1 MCHLLKKNV
10 SSSVSRWDEGIFCV
24 SCDENH
30 DFNVDKPFVV
40 FITDQNFPPS
50 LPAGETRCCVV
61 LRLED
66 CLLSEQPG
74 ILKEFFGNR
83 SGYLPEGSMLCFG
96 SLSHLTMRGLETYAD
111 EVVKTFKVFSIR
123 LSAGCIVAHTV
134 LLPLGVSNLKT
145 RSGIYMTWIPGCG
158 AVLPV

>member
-1 MCHLLKKNV
+1 MKTTTLM
-10 SSSVSRWDEGIFCV
+10 
-24 SCDENH
+24 
-30 DFNVDKPFVV
+30 V

-66 CLLSEQPG
+66 GLLSEQPG

-83 SGYLPEGSMLCFG
+83 SRYLPEGSMLCFG